1 MLDKLP
7 IVGRLF
13 GGLFGTAAADETE
26 AEKAN
31 RLSLIGNMTFEVIPL
46 KSLAEAEAALPAG
59 AKVSVTASPAKGLEA
74 TQEITERMLAAGFDA
89 IPHISARMVRDQTH
103 TKELAEWFRSSGVS
117 TLFIV
122 GGDAD
127 PPGGYHDAVEFL
139 ADVLECDHGLSTIG
153 VTAYPDGH
161 AFISDEALRTAL
173 HDKQRLLA
181 EAGVDGYCSTQMCFD
196 PATIAAW
203 MRAERAA
210 GMTLPI
216 HLGLSGVVDRTK
228 LLTMGARLGIGQ
240 SLSYLRK
247 NRKAITSM
255 MTTASYDPNDLL
267 VPLST
272 ELLQLDVQGL
282 HVFTFN
288 QVAATDEWRLA
299 QLG

>member
-1 MLDKLP
+1 MTLHKLP
-7 IVGRLF
+7 IIGSLF
-13 GGLFGTAAADETE
+13 AAGSYTETDR
-26 AEKAN
+26 EKAN
-31 RLSLIGNMTFEVIPL
+31 RLALIEGMTFEVIPL
-46 KSLAEAEAALPAG
+46 KSLTEAEAALPAG

-74 TQEITERMLAAGFDA
+74 TQEITDRMLGNGYHA
-89 IPHISARMVRDQTH
+89 IPHISARMVRDQAH
-103 TKELAEWFRSSGVS
+103 TKELAQWFRDAGVS

-127 PPGGYHDAVEFL
+127 PPGGYNDAVEFL
-139 ADVLECDHGLSTIG
+139 ADLLDCDHGLSEIG

-161 AFISDEALRTAL
+161 AFISDEKLHKAL
-173 HDKQRLLA
+173 HDKQKLLA
-181 EAGVDGYCSTQMCFD
+181 EAGIPGYCSTQMCFD
-196 PATIAAW
+196 PKTISAW
-203 MRAERAA
+203 MKAERDA

-216 HLGLSGVVDRTK
+216 HLGLSGVVDKTK

-267 VPLST
+267 VPLSNDMN
-272 ELLQLDVQGL
+272 ELDVQGL

-288 QVAATDEWRLA
+288 QVAATDAWRLA
-299 QLG
+299 QTTPG

>member
-7 IVGRLF
+7 VIGRLF
-13 GGLFGTAAADETE
+13 GGTTHHETD

-31 RLSLIGNMTFEVIPL
+31 RHSLIENLTFEVIPL
-46 KSLAEAEAALPAG
+46 KSLTDAEAALPAG

-89 IPHISARMVRDQTH
+89 IPHISARMVRDKTH
-103 TKELAEWFRSSGVS
+103 TKELAEWFRQTGVS

-127 PPGGYHDAVEFL
+127 PPGSYKDSVEFL

-161 AFISDEALRTAL
+161 AFISDDALHTAL

-181 EAGVDGYCSTQMCFD
+181 EAGVEGYCSTQMCFD
-196 PATIAAW
+196 PSTIAAW

-216 HLGLSGVVDRTK
+216 HLGLSGVVDRAK

-267 VPLST
+267 VPLSS
-272 ELLQLDVQGL
+272 EMLELDVQGL